1 MWLVNFFTSSVAGD
15 IIFKLFIAFLLSIII
30 GIERELFH
38 KPAGVKTHLLIC
50 MSSTLIMSLSLYMYN
65 LYGASM
71 DPARLP
77 AQIIAGIGFVGASTI
92 IREGFNVRGITTAAS
107 LLAITCIGLAV
118 GAGFYE
124 GAIFTTLF
132 IFLILSLIAPIQG
145 FFGKGKGANIFT
157 VTSSRSQGVI
167 SDVQNL
173 FEQNNVTVLN
183 IEQQV
188 STSNSNDSI
197 TRFLVKI
204 NDTKLKE
211 KLLTDVCNLPNIKE
225 VHISRDSHGRDVE

>member
-77 AQIIAGIGFVGASTI
+77 AQIIAGIGFVGAGTI

-118 GAGFYE
+118 GAGFYYYSE
-124 GAIFTTLF
+124 HSKRNGSDKRTKDKRQKGNARRQRD
-132 IFLILSLIAPIQG
+132 QG
-145 FFGKGKGANIFT
+145 GEKKKQKSGWK
-157 VTSSRSQGVI
+157 SQ
-167 SDVQNL
+167 
-173 FEQNNVTVLN
+173 
-183 IEQQV
+183 
-188 STSNSNDSI
+188 
-197 TRFLVKI
+197 R
-204 NDTKLKE
+204 
-211 KLLTDVCNLPNIKE
+211 
-225 VHISRDSHGRDVE
+225 

>member
-1 MWLVNFFTSSVAGD
+1 MELINFFTSSIAGD
-15 IIFKLFIAFLLSIII
+15 IIFKLFVAFILSIII

-38 KPAGVKTHLLIC
+38 KPAGVKTHSLIC
-50 MSSTLIMSLSLYMYN
+50 ISSTLIMSLSTYMYDI
-65 LYGASM
+65 YGAAM

-77 AQIIAGIGFVGASTI
+77 AQIIAGIGFVGAGTI
-92 IREGFNVRGITTAAS
+92 IREGFNVKGITTAAS

-132 IFLILSLIAPIQG
+132 IFLILSLIAPIQS
-145 FFGKGKGANIFT
+145 FLGKDKGANLFT
-157 VTSSRSQGVI
+157 VTSSCTHGII
-167 SDVQNL
+167 SEVQNL
-173 FEQNNVTVLN
+173 FEQNNIAVLN
-183 IEQQV
+183 IEQQI
-188 STSNSNDSI
+188 SSSNSDEAV
-197 TRFLVKI
+197 TKFLVKI

-225 VHISRDSHGRDVE
+225 VHISKNSHAHDVE